1 MFGRDEEDDEDD
13 WGWYS
18 DLLRADVAI
27 DFLREAANHY
37 PHPSGGALLDAALAE
52 LIPHIVQPLE
62 DGALMADLDI
72 AGDIIRKILEDPDA
86 LLG

>member
-1 MFGRDEEDDEDD
+1 MTI
-13 WGWYS
+13 WGGYS

-52 LIPHIVQPLE
+52 LVPHIGRWRL
-62 DGALMADLDI
+62 DGVTAEAVDLDI